1 KARGPSTSQRLESPT
16 KATSPGAQP
25 SASHTLQMVYMC
37 QGEEAFRYG
46 EPCWHSGGGQA
57 ITWKL
62 IWEDQRYLDGVIPP
76 EEAEYFPDGAVTPP
90 DFSGFVGEDLVLD

>member
-1 KARGPSTSQRLESPT
+1 MGQL
-16 KATSPGAQP
+16 Q
-25 SASHTLQMVYMC
+25 LQMVYMC

-76 EEAEYFPDGAVTPP
+76 EEAEYFPDAVTPP